1 MMIRSSAPT
10 PSPPL
15 MPSPRPLATALF
27 LGLGLGALGS
37 SGSARGAAD
46 PAEVLFDRGVAEME
60 AGRYEEAC
68 PPIEQSYR
76 LDPRL
81 GTLFTLAECEAKRG
95 LIATAVKRYEE
106 YLTAHGK
113 LPRDKKSKQGDRGLV
128 ARRQIDLFRPQL
140 PQLTLVLP
148 PAAPSDVVVL
158 CDGAPVERGTLGAP
172 MTLDPGPHV
181 ISTSAPQHASS
192 EVRLKLARGQQMRL
206 DLTLGA
212 AVAASPPP
220 LVQASSDPPA
230 QTKAPLAESD
240 SPSPSGRRASAYVTG
255 GVGLAGLVLGG
266 VLGGLAI
273 AEKGTVDDLCKPTSA
288 PGTLGCHGEGYAA
301 SQRMQT
307 LGLWSTVGL
316 GVGAAA
322 SVTAIILFAT
332 EPGRPKKEARAA
344 KIKGASA
351 HLSASP
357 AGVTLGVEGAW

>member
-1 MMIRSSAPT
+1 
-10 PSPPL
+10 
-15 MPSPRPLATALF
+15 MPSPRPLATAL
-27 LGLGLGALGS
+27 LLGLGALAGS
-37 SGSARGAAD
+37 GNALGAAD

-106 YLTAHGK
+106 YLSEHGK

-128 ARRQIDLFRPQL
+128 ARRQIDLLRPQL

-148 PAAPSDVVVL
+148 PAAPSDMQVL
-158 CDGAPVERGTLGAP
+158 CDGAAVERGAPSAP
-172 MTLDPGPHV
+172 MTLDPGAHV
-181 ISTSAPQHASS
+181 ITTSAPQHAST

-212 AVAASPPP
+212 ALAASPPP
-220 LVQASSDPPA
+220 LARASSDPPA
-230 QTKAPLAESD
+230 QAKAPAEGD
-240 SPSPSGRRASAYVTG
+240 SPSPSGRRIGAYVTG

-266 VLGGLAI
+266 VLGGLAL
-273 AEKGTVDDLCKPTSA
+273 AEKGTVDDLCKPTA
-288 PGTLGCHGEGYAA
+288 DPGTLGCHGDGYAA

-322 SVTAIILFAT
+322 SVAAIILFAT

-344 KIKGASA
+344 KIKSASA
-351 HLSASP
+351 HLSATP
-357 AGVTLGVEGAW
+357 AGATLGVEGSW

>member
-1 MMIRSSAPT
+1 MIRSVAST
-10 PSPPL
+10 PSPPN
-15 MPSPRPLATALF
+15 MPSPRPLATALV
-27 LGLGLGALGS
+27 LGALAI
-37 SGSARGAAD
+37 SGSALGAPD

-76 LDPRL
+76 LDPRP

-106 YLTAHGK
+106 YLSAHGK
-113 LPRDKKSKQGDRGLV
+113 LPRDKKNKQGDRAAV

-140 PQLTLVLP
+140 PQLTLALP
-148 PAAPSDVVVL
+148 PGAPADVLVL
-158 CDGAPVERGTLGAP
+158 CDGAPVDRAALGAP
-172 MTLDPGPHV
+172 STLDPGAHV
-181 ISTSAPQHASS
+181 ITTSAPQRAST
-192 EVRLKLARGQQMRL
+192 EVRLKLLRGQQMRL

-212 AVAASPPP
+212 ESPASPPP
-220 LVQASSDPPA
+220 PPVRASSEPPA
-230 QTKAPLAESD
+230 QAKAPAESD
-240 SPSPSGRRASAYVTG
+240 STSPSGRRVGAYVTG

-266 VLGGLAI
+266 VLGGLAL
-273 AEKGTVDDLCKPTSA
+273 AEKGTVDDLCKPTA
-288 PGTLGCHGEGYAA
+288 DPGTRGCHGDGYAA

-322 SVTAIILFAT
+322 SVAAIILFAT

-344 KIKGASA
+344 KIKSASA

-357 AGVTLGVEGAW
+357 AGATLGVEGSW